1 MVEKT
6 IYQEFED
13 IAKMLTFNT
22 EMPDSGQKLQEV
34 VAHIMRIANRNP
46 IFKEMTF
53 NDLEMM
59 GKENWQSELE
69 R

>member
-1 MVEKT
+1 
-6 IYQEFED
+6 
-13 IAKMLTFNT
+13 MLTFNT
-22 EMPDSGQKLQEV
+22 EMPDSGQKLQEA

-59 GKENWQSELE
+59 GKDNWQSELE